1 MRKLYALLFVV
12 LLAANGL
19 VAQRTCGTM
28 DHLHEQMQ
36 SDPSIAK
43 SLQKQEDEI
52 QRFVRE
58 NGENFRTASGG
69 VINIPVVVHVVYR
82 TTQQNISDTQV
93 QSQIAVL
100 NEDYSG
106 TNADVTSVP
115 GAWTSLV
122 ANTGIQFCL
131 ASRDPQGLPTTGI
144 VRVNTTVTSFGM
156 NGDPVKY
163 TSQGGSDAW
172 PRDSYLNLWVCN
184 LGQQLL
190 GYAQFPNTIGCN
202 RRRRGALQCF
212 RPYRNCFCAL
222 Q

>member
-28 DHLHEQMQ
+28 DHLHDQMQ
-36 SDPSIAK
+36 SNPSIAK

-52 QRFVRE
+52 ERFVRE
-58 NGENFRTASGG
+58 NGNNFRNAAGT
-69 VINIPVVVHVVYR
+69 ITIPVVVHVVYR
-82 TTQQNISDTQV
+82 TAGQNISDQQV

-106 TNADVTSVP
+106 TNTDVTSVP
-115 GAWTSLV
+115 SAWTSLV

-144 VRVNTTVTSFGM
+144 VRVSTTVTSFGM
-156 NGDPVKY
+156 NGDP
-163 TSQGGSDAW
+163 
-172 PRDSYLNLWVCN
+172 
-184 LGQQLL
+184 
-190 GYAQFPNTIGCN
+190 
-202 RRRRGALQCF
+202 
-212 RPYRNCFCAL
+212 
-222 Q
+222 